1 MAANIVEGVVMWKK
15 QEWVS
20 SIWKLN
26 GSQHEGLLLCSP
38 IITPPLPPNPLLF
51 FFFLLDCTLHKPTC
65 LSNSSERRWG
75 RNGKHRYCRV
85 ASGIIIRYSRFIP
98 ARQTKTNGG
107 GAEPARVPE
116 QWRWLP
122 PPIASSC
129 RANVDLRRAAKCP
142 SSPVAAS
149 RSLV

>member
-1 MAANIVEGVVMWKK
+1 MGQQHLEA
-15 QEWVS
+15 EWES
-20 SIWKLN
+20 TR
-26 GSQHEGLLLCSP
+26 GA
-38 IITPPLPPNPLLF
+38 PPLLPPPPPSFFLF
-51 FFFLLDCTLHKPTC
+51 FFLDCTLHKPTC
-65 LSNSSERRWG
+65 LSNRSERRWG

-85 ASGIIIRYSRFIP
+85 GSGIIIRYSRFIP
-98 ARQTKTNGG
+98 ARQRKTNGR

-116 QWRWLP
+116 QLRWLP
-122 PPIASSC
+122 PPIASSSC